1 MSDDLKIKLLV
12 VDDEQSIRRLCMTIG
27 GSLGYACNEA
37 ESAET
42 AATQLE
48 TNPPDLVL
56 TDLKLPNQSGVDL
69 LKQIKTVLPRT
80 EVAIM
85 TGHGSIESA
94 VDAMRLGAYDYIEK
108 PFRVEKMR
116 LLLQRMAEK
125 VRLVNENAFLREK
138 VNTDEDLDGIIGAS
152 AGMQDVLRMI
162 SRLKDTR
169 TPVLISGES
178 GTGKEL
184 VARAIHFRGCL
195 AQSNFVAVDCGALV
209 PTLMESEL
217 FGYEKGA
224 FTGAT
229 KSKPGLFQAANGGT
243 IFLDEIGELPLEMQ
257 AKLLRAL
264 QEKEVRPVGSN
275 EKVDVDVRVIAAT
288 NRDLEAAYRT
298 GTFRKDLYFRLNVVT
313 VHIPPLRERRSDIP
327 MLVHHFLNRYA
338 QGANLPITAAAMKS
352 LLQYDWPGNV
362 RELENCI
369 ARAITLGDRQVI
381 DVQDLPPTIR
391 TEQPSSMEM
400 TSQEASSLSTTALAE
415 MERMTI
421 LRVFEQANGDK
432 ALAGKML
439 GISRA
444 TLYRKLKRYNIPLH
458 AHAERSEP
466 PKELEAHAAAK

>member
-1 MSDDLKIKLLV
+1 MSEDLKIKLLV

-27 GSLGYACNEA
+27 TSLGFTCNEA
-37 ESAET
+37 ESAESAVT
-42 AATQLE
+42 RLE
-48 TNPPDLVL
+48 TDPPDLVL
-56 TDLKLPNQSGVDL
+56 TDLKLPNQSGVAL
-69 LKQIKTVLPRT
+69 LKQVRNILPRT
-80 EVAIM
+80 EIAIM

-94 VDAMRLGAYDYIEK
+94 VDAMKLGAYDYIEK

-125 VRLVNENAFLREK
+125 IRLVNENAFLRER
-138 VNTDEDLDGIIGAS
+138 VNTEENLDGIIGTS

-169 TPVLISGES
+169 TAVLIFGES

-184 VARAIHFRGCL
+184 VARAIHFRGAL
-195 AQSNFVAVDCGALV
+195 AQAPFVAVDCGALV

-229 KSKPGLFQAANGGT
+229 RSKPGLFQAANGGT
-243 IFLDEIGELPLEMQ
+243 LFLDEIGELPLEMQ
-257 AKLLRAL
+257 TKLLRVL

-275 EKVDVDVRVIAAT
+275 DKVNVDVRVIAAT
-288 NRDLEAAYRT
+288 NRDLESAYRE

-313 VHIPPLRERRSDIP
+313 VHLPPLRERRSDIP

-338 QGANLPITAAAMKS
+338 PTTHLQVTPAAMKS

-369 ARAITLGDRQVI
+369 ARGVTLGAQAVI
-381 DVQDLPPTIR
+381 DVQDLPPSIR
-391 TEQPSSMEM
+391 AEQPTGQAM
-400 TSQEASSLSTTALAE
+400 TPQDAASLSTTALAE
-415 MERMTI
+415 MEKMTI

-444 TLYRKLKRYNIPLH
+444 TLYRKLKRYNIPLRGG
-458 AHAERSEP
+458 APDSPTEEEQARGVGR
-466 PKELEAHAAAK
+466 

>member
-1 MSDDLKIKLLV
+1 MSDELKTRLLV

-27 GSLGYACNEA
+27 NTLGFACAEA
-37 ESAET
+37 ESAE
-42 AATQLE
+42 AALALLDRE
-48 TNPPDLVL
+48 IPDLVL
-56 TDLKLPNQSGVDL
+56 TDLKLPTLSGVEL
-69 LKQIKTVLPRT
+69 LRQIKTLLPHA

-94 VDAMRLGAYDYIEK
+94 VDAMKLGAYDYIEK

-125 VRLVNENAFLREK
+125 VRLVTENEFLRER
-138 VNTDEDLDGIIGAS
+138 VTTEESLDGIIGTS
-152 AGMQDVLRMI
+152 ANIQDVLRMI

-169 TPVLISGES
+169 TPVLIAGES

-184 VARAIHFRGCL
+184 VARAIHFRGSM
-195 AQSNFVAVDCGALV
+195 AQTPFVAVDCGSLV

-229 KSKPGLFQAANGGT
+229 KSKSGLFQAANGGT

-257 AKLLRAL
+257 AKLLRVL

-275 EKVDVDVRVIAAT
+275 EKVNVDVRVIAAT
-288 NRDLEAAYRT
+288 NRDLEAAYRA

-313 VHIPPLRERRSDIP
+313 VHLPSLRERRSDIP
-327 MLVHHFLNRYA
+327 VLVHHFLERYA
-338 QGANLPITAAAMKS
+338 KGSRIQVTAAAMKS
-352 LLQYDWPGNV
+352 LLNYDWPGNI

-369 ARAITLGDRQVI
+369 ARAITLGDGKII
-381 DVQDLPPTIR
+381 DVIDLPPAIR
-391 TEQPSSMEM
+391 TEQTDSTTAES
-400 TSQEASSLSTTALAE
+400 ASAASLSTTALAE

-432 ALAGKML
+432 ALAGNML
-439 GISRA
+439 GISPA
-444 TLYRKLKRYNIPLH
+444 TLYRKLKRYNIALK
-458 AHAERSEP
+458 AG
-466 PKELEAHAAAK
+466 AAAGAANPQTAP

>member
-1 MSDDLKIKLLV
+1 MSNDLKIKLLV

-27 GSLGYACNEA
+27 GSLGFSCDEA

-42 AATQLE
+42 ASTRLE
-48 TNPPDLVL
+48 TDPPDLVL

-69 LKQIKTVLPRT
+69 LKQIKSVLPRS

-94 VDAMRLGAYDYIEK
+94 VDAMKLGAYDYIEK

-138 VNTDEDLDGIIGAS
+138 VSTDENLDGIIGTS

-184 VARAIHFRGCL
+184 VARAIHFRGAL
-195 AQSNFVAVDCGALV
+195 AQTNFVAVDCGALV

-229 KSKPGLFQAANGGT
+229 KSKAGLFQAANGGT

-275 EKVDVDVRVIAAT
+275 DKINVDVRVIAAT
-288 NRDLEAAYRT
+288 NRDLEAAYRS

-313 VHIPPLRERRSDIP
+313 VHLPPLRERRSDVP

-338 QGANLPITAAAMKS
+338 PGAHLPITPAAMKS

-369 ARAITLGDRQVI
+369 ARAVTLGDQHVI
-381 DVQDLPPTIR
+381 DVQDLPPAIR
-391 TEQPSSMEM
+391 TEQPASSEM
-400 TSQEASSLSTTALAE
+400 TPQDASSLSTTALAE
-415 MERMTI
+415 MEKMTI
-421 LRVFEQANGDK
+421 LRVFEQAHGDK

-444 TLYRKLKRYNIPLH
+444 TL
-458 AHAERSEP
+458 
-466 PKELEAHAAAK
+466 